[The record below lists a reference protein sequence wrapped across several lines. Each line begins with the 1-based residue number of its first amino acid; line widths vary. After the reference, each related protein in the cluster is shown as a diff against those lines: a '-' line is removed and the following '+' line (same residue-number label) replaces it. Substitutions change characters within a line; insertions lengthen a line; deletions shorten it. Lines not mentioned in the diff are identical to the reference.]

1 MRKILILVF
10 SLFSIFSTVEAKS
23 KKGQDRVLIDKVAMW
38 QVNHQS
44 KVKHHDL
51 AWTNGVLFRGMVEWA
66 DYTQDSR
73 YYDFLM
79 QIGKKHHWGFLKRLY
94 HADDLVIAQMYIRM
108 YEKYHDPAMI
118 QPTIARV
125 DSVVAKPSKARLW
138 LGAKNWSE
146 RWSWCDALFMAPPVY
161 GLLNKLYPEKNYLA
175 FMDRE
180 FKEATDSLYDADAK
194 LYYRDRRYIPKR
206 EKNGEKVFWGRGNG
220 WVFAGLAKVLQ
231 DLPENDAHRAE
242 YITIYQAMAK
252 SLAAAQQEEGYWTR
266 SLLDPVQAP
275 GRETSGTAFFTY
287 GYLWGVNNGLLDKSI
302 YEPVIKQGW
311 KYLTEIALQP
321 NGKIGYV
328 QPIGERA
335 DQHKNVG
342 PETTADFGVGAFLL
356 AGSEM
361 VKYLNN

>member
-175 FMDRE
+175 F
-180 FKEATDSLYDADAK
+180 
-194 LYYRDRRYIPKR
+194 
-206 EKNGEKVFWGRGNG
+206 
-220 WVFAGLAKVLQ
+220 
-231 DLPENDAHRAE
+231 
-242 YITIYQAMAK
+242 
-252 SLAAAQQEEGYWTR
+252 
-266 SLLDPVQAP
+266 
-275 GRETSGTAFFTY
+275 
-287 GYLWGVNNGLLDKSI
+287 
-302 YEPVIKQGW
+302 
-311 KYLTEIALQP
+311 IA
-321 NGKIGYV
+321 V
-328 QPIGERA
+328 R
-335 DQHKNVG
+335 
-342 PETTADFGVGAFLL
+342 
-356 AGSEM
+356 
-361 VKYLNN
+361 

>member
-1 MRKILILVF
+1 M
-10 SLFSIFSTVEAKS
+10 
-23 KKGQDRVLIDKVAMW
+23 
-38 QVNHQS
+38 
-44 KVKHHDL
+44 
-51 AWTNGVLFRGMVEWA
+51 
-66 DYTQDSR
+66 
-73 YYDFLM
+73 YD
-79 QIGKKHHWGFLKRLY
+79 
-94 HADDLVIAQMYIRM
+94 
-108 YEKYHDPAMI
+108 EE
-118 QPTIARV
+118 
-125 DSVVAKPSKARLW
+125 S
-138 LGAKNWSE
+138 
-146 RWSWCDALFMAPPVY
+146 ALF
-161 GLLNKLYPEKNYLA
+161 
-175 FMDRE
+175 
-180 FKEATDSLYDADAK
+180 
-194 LYYRDRRYIPKR
+194 YRDGKYIYPKH
-206 EKNGEKVFWGRGNG
+206 KTNQGLKDFWSRGNG

-242 YITIYQAMAK
+242 YM
-252 SLAAAQQEEGYWTR
+252 TR

-287 GYLWGVNNGLLDKSI
+287 GYLWGVNNGFLDKST

>member
-1 MRKILILVF
+1 
-10 SLFSIFSTVEAKS
+10 
-23 KKGQDRVLIDKVAMW
+23 
-38 QVNHQS
+38 
-44 KVKHHDL
+44 
-51 AWTNGVLFRGMVEWA
+51 
-66 DYTQDSR
+66 
-73 YYDFLM
+73 
-79 QIGKKHHWGFLKRLY
+79 
-94 HADDLVIAQMYIRM
+94 
-108 YEKYHDPAMI
+108 
-118 QPTIARV
+118 
-125 DSVVAKPSKARLW
+125 
-138 LGAKNWSE
+138 
-146 RWSWCDALFMAPPVY
+146 
-161 GLLNKLYPEKNYLA
+161 
-175 FMDRE
+175 
-180 FKEATDSLYDADAK
+180 
-194 LYYRDRRYIPKR
+194 
-206 EKNGEKVFWGRGNG
+206 
-220 WVFAGLAKVLQ
+220 
-231 DLPENDAHRAE
+231 
-242 YITIYQAMAK
+242 MAK

-287 GYLWGVNNGLLDKSI
+287 GYLWGVNNGLLDKST

>member
-125 DSVVAKPSKARLW
+125 DYVVAKPSKARLW

-146 RWSWCDALFMAPPVY
+146 RWSWCDALFMAPPVC
-161 GLLNKLYPEKNYLA
+161 
-175 FMDRE
+175 
-180 FKEATDSLYDADAK
+180 
-194 LYYRDRRYIPKR
+194 
-206 EKNGEKVFWGRGNG
+206 
-220 WVFAGLAKVLQ
+220 
-231 DLPENDAHRAE
+231 
-242 YITIYQAMAK
+242 
-252 SLAAAQQEEGYWTR
+252 
-266 SLLDPVQAP
+266 
-275 GRETSGTAFFTY
+275 
-287 GYLWGVNNGLLDKSI
+287 
-302 YEPVIKQGW
+302 
-311 KYLTEIALQP
+311 
-321 NGKIGYV
+321 
-328 QPIGERA
+328 
-335 DQHKNVG
+335 
-342 PETTADFGVGAFLL
+342 
-356 AGSEM
+356 
-361 VKYLNN
+361 